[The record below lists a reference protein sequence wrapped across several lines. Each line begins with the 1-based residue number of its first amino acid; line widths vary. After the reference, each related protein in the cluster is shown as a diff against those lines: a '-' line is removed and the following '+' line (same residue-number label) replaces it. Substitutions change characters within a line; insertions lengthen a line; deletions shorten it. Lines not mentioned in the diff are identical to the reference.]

1 MDDKYLSIITNFG
14 CHYSCPECIV
24 RNNKLKMT
32 PTEEHSSYMQLEH
45 VLKNECNDCNWV
57 SVSGGGDPLYHWWEH
72 QAWWTGFF
80 SVCKE
85 LGRKIELHTSYY
97 DFDHDD
103 GILMFPFEQF
113 DRVVYHL
120 HCAEELYKICRRG
133 KEIVRVV
140 FVVDDSMD
148 EYEVS
153 KISAIVQES
162 DDIDELTFRQY
173 VDENYKETYYLHDL
187 LLAGHKKAWW
197 YVTQCDYNTYYHN
210 GKLYTKYT
218 DIFDSEVAS
227 YEKHKDL
234 LLAACASAVS
244 FLSLDDIFEKL
255 LRHIS
260 LVQMATGSISSL
272 YGRVSELALSVSVAL
287 SLAIGAVVYILFK
300 N

>member
-14 CHYSCPECIV
+14 CHYSCPECVV

-32 PTEEHSSYMQLEH
+32 PTEEYSSYMQLEH

-80 SVCKE
+80 AVCKE

-120 HCAEELYKICRRG
+120 HCAEELYKIHRRG

-173 VDENYKETYYLHDL
+173 VDENYKETYHLHNL

-197 YVTQCDYNTYYHN
+197 YVTQRDYNTYYHN
-210 GKLYTKYT
+210 GKLFTKYT
-218 DIFDSEVAS
+218 DIFDSEMVS
-227 YEKHKDL
+227 HEK
-234 LLAACASAVS
+234 
-244 FLSLDDIFEKL
+244 
-255 LRHIS
+255 
-260 LVQMATGSISSL
+260 T
-272 YGRVSELALSVSVAL
+272 
-287 SLAIGAVVYILFK
+287 
-300 N
+300 

>member
-1 MDDKYLSIITNFG
+1 MADKYLSIVTNFG

-32 PTEEHSSYMQLEH
+32 PTEEYSSYMQLEH

-103 GILMFPFEQF
+103 GILMFPFERF

-120 HCAEELYKICRRG
+120 HCAEELYRICRRG
-133 KEIVRVV
+133 KEIVRAV

-153 KISAIVQES
+153 KISVIVQES

-173 VDENYKETYYLHDL
+173 VDENYKETYHLHDL

-210 GKLYTKYT
+210 GRLFKKYT
-218 DIFDSEVAS
+218 DIFDKSN
-227 YEKHKDL
+227 YMKQYL
-234 LLAACASAVS
+234 
-244 FLSLDDIFEKL
+244 
-255 LRHIS
+255 
-260 LVQMATGSISSL
+260 
-272 YGRVSELALSVSVAL
+272 VSVWTRQSYTQWVEAE
-287 SLAIGAVVYILFK
+287 SEEKAKMIAEREFDHRQSDPDDNEEIDATYVIDEEEIEDE
-300 N
+300 

>member
-32 PTEEHSSYMQLEH
+32 PTEEYSSYDQLWQ
-45 VLKNECNDCNWV
+45 VLHNECNDCNWV
-57 SVSGGGDPLYHWWEH
+57 SVSGRGDPLFHWWEH

-97 DFDHDD
+97 DFGHDD

-120 HCAEELYKICRRG
+120 HCAEELYQICRRG

-148 EYEVS
+148 EYDVS
-153 KISAIVQES
+153 KISVIVQES

-173 VDENYKETYYLHDL
+173 VDENYKETYHLHDL

-197 YVTQCDYNTYYHN
+197 YVTQRDYNTYYHN
-210 GKLYTKYT
+210 GKLFTKYT
-218 DIFDSEVAS
+218 DIFDSEVVS
-227 YEKHKDL
+227 HEK
-234 LLAACASAVS
+234 
-244 FLSLDDIFEKL
+244 
-255 LRHIS
+255 
-260 LVQMATGSISSL
+260 T
-272 YGRVSELALSVSVAL
+272 
-287 SLAIGAVVYILFK
+287 
-300 N
+300 

>member
-162 DDIDELTFRQY
+162 DDIDELTFRRY

-227 YEKHKDL
+227 YEK
-234 LLAACASAVS
+234 
-244 FLSLDDIFEKL
+244 
-255 LRHIS
+255 
-260 LVQMATGSISSL
+260 T
-272 YGRVSELALSVSVAL
+272 
-287 SLAIGAVVYILFK
+287 
-300 N
+300 